1 MARLSA
7 SALAVGVM
15 LAGLGVVTA
24 YQHLRIEEVAASL
37 SSGQNVA
44 PLNKRLD
51 ELTSQVEQLQ
61 EAGFL
66 SRSDWQAS
74 QKPANERLEAL
85 QLQVRQFSDQQA
97 QLQGWRDELTVLA
110 AKVDSLQSTLQT
122 LRQKASS
129 IPVKNR
135 SKSQNRPQSTARPA
149 PHPVTAPPPFQV
161 VGIEHRG
168 GEAFLAVLPPQGQQ
182 LRDIDLVRPG
192 EAIQGWRLSALGA
205 RTAQFTLPDGR
216 THSLTVQ

>member
-37 SSGQNVA
+37 SSGQNVV

-51 ELTSQVEQLQ
+51 ELTNQVEQLQ
-61 EAGFL
+61 GAGFL

-74 QKPANERLEAL
+74 QKPANERLDAL

-97 QLQGWRDELTVLA
+97 QLQGWRDELTALA
-110 AKVDSLQSTLQT
+110 AKVDSLQASLQT
-122 LRQKASS
+122 LRQKA
-129 IPVKNR
+129 PVTPLS
-135 SKSQNRPQSTARPA
+135 SKSKPKPPSIDRPA
-149 PHPVTAPPPFQV
+149 PRPVAMTPPFQV
-161 VGIEHRG
+161 VGIEYRG

-182 LRDIDLVRPG
+182 LRDIDLIRPG
-192 EAIQGWRLSALGA
+192 EAIQGWRLSTLGA

-216 THSLTVQ
+216 THSLAVQ

>member
-51 ELTSQVEQLQ
+51 ELTNQVEQLQ
-61 EAGFL
+61 GAGFL

-74 QKPANERLEAL
+74 QMPANERLDAL

-97 QLQGWRDELTVLA
+97 QIQGWRDELTALA
-110 AKVDSLQSTLQT
+110 AKVDSLQASLQT
-122 LRQKASS
+122 IRQKA
-129 IPVKNR
+129 PVTPLS
-135 SKSQNRPQSTARPA
+135 SKSKPKPPSIAHPA
-149 PHPVTAPPPFQV
+149 PRPVAMTPPFQV
-161 VGIEHRG
+161 VGIEYRG

-182 LRDIDLVRPG
+182 LRDIDLIRPG
-192 EAIQGWRLSALGA
+192 EAIQGWRLSTLGA

-216 THSLTVQ
+216 THSLAVQ

>member
-37 SSGQNVA
+37 SSGQNVT

-51 ELTSQVEQLQ
+51 ELTNQVEQLQ

-74 QKPANERLEAL
+74 QKPASERLDAL
-85 QLQVRQFSDQQA
+85 QLQVHQLSDQHA
-97 QLQGWRDELTVLA
+97 QLQGWRDELTILA
-110 AKVDSLQSTLQT
+110 TKIDSLQTSLQT
-122 LRQKASS
+122 LRQKALVA
-129 IPVKNR
+129 PVS
-135 SKSQNRPQSTARPA
+135 SKSKPKPPSITRPA
-149 PHPVTAPPPFQV
+149 PRPVAMTPPFQV
-161 VGIEHRG
+161 VGIEYRG

-216 THSLTVQ
+216 THSLAVQ